1 MIEFGTYDQWE
12 DTFTQFFKEKIIE
25 EHSSPE
31 NVLGEIQFSK
41 DNLDFSENGKTPR
54 SVKLGASSDS
64 EIKDYTKRETKTDMK
79 KSAQMQVTAIFI
91 IILIIFFIFY
101 FLFFANVLT
110 FVEFFEENK
119 NFK

>member
-31 NVLGEIQFSK
+31 NVLGEILFSK
-41 DNLDFSENGKTPR
+41 DSLDFSENGKTPR

-79 KSAQMQVTAIFI
+79 KSAQMQVIITII
-91 IILIIFFIFY
+91 CSTIILFY
-101 FLFFANVLT
+101 VLQIS
-110 FVEFFEENK
+110 
-119 NFK
+119 